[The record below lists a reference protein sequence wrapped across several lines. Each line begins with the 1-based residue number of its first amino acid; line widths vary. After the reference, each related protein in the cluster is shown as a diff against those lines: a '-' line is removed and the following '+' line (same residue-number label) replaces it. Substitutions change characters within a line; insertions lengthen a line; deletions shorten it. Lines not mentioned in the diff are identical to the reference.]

1 MSNFTLNGVAI
12 DDPNAFTPSRQRI
25 ETAERTADGSLV
37 VDVIA
42 VKMTFELYYPVR
54 TGTQLA
60 TFLTHYDAG
69 TFIPFTYTEA
79 GTAQSKT
86 VRVSNIT
93 HALIYYCDSTEYWQD
108 VRITLMEQ

>member
-42 VKMTFELYYPVR
+42 VKLSF
-54 TGTQLA
+54 
-60 TFLTHYDAG
+60 
-69 TFIPFTYTEA
+69 
-79 GTAQSKT
+79 
-86 VRVSNIT
+86 
-93 HALIYYCDSTEYWQD
+93 D
-108 VRITLMEQ
+108 VFFVVI